1 MGQEERLL
9 RSGCCRAKDQF
20 GEMIVEDR
28 KDNEKLTH
36 LRSSSVWPLGVPS
49 RESPSQVTQMTLR
62 GPNVS

>member
-1 MGQEERLL
+1 MGQERLL

-28 KDNEKLTH
+28 KVNEKLTH
-36 LRSSSVWPLGVPS
+36 LRSSSVPS